1 MSQVTRARAAPT
13 ATSSWKLKA
22 TLRGVYGSLLYEFF
36 DSSSKDGVVS
46 LLDEIKVESLTVTYT
61 YEGKDASKF
70 VIDGT
75 LFLGSLPLQLNFEHT
90 KSEWQFKA
98 NLSLDID
105 PPETTI
111 QEIATHIFGP
121 ELDLPDFVGD
131 IKITPPKDKDA
142 VGLEIISQDSTENPE
157 KKDLL
162 FVAWLDF
169 SGFSFQAVQFQAAGP
184 SSGPKPAAQRA
195 FLIAVNPLAMVKDIP
210 LVGDLPQPFDQ
221 MLFVYVQGQKKGGDV
236 GAGLNHK
243 DMTSINALLAGQR
256 APLPYKITKKKY
268 NDTDI
273 VLPSGSHFML
283 LRKSPKGAA
292 TVVLDYVFGK
302 PKGSQSYQAIITQY
316 STALVA
322 EETSNPG
329 SSKAPYE
336 KSIGP
341 LSIRNMGL
349 KFATGSPPT
358 LSILMDASVV
368 VGPIGVGLLGFGLV
382 IPIKKG
388 TTLHNLPVP
397 TFAIA
402 GLAVSFDRSPVILS
416 GMFEHLVTKESD
428 TYQGAATIS
437 FTPYLFQAAG
447 FYGEIGVKPNV
458 FESSFVYFM
467 LNGPLAT
474 LEFAE
479 IKGVTG
485 GFGYNTFLKFPDAK
499 NVTQFP
505 MINVPQ
511 TQDPKDAL
519 SSLISSGWFFPQKGS
534 FWVAAGLTVLAFEV
548 LQVQAVVVIEW
559 NPSIKLGLFGV
570 ATADMP
576 PGAPDARKFVHVQLG
591 IVAAVDFNA
600 GTLKIEGQL
609 TPSSYVLDPSCHLEG
624 GFGFYTWFSNSESS
638 AAGDFVFTIGGYHRS
653 FKPPAQYPTPPRLAI
668 SWSYDSAISIRGEAY
683 FAITPKACMGGGR
696 LDASLTLGPLY
707 AFFDA
712 YADFLINYKPFHFT
726 AEGGLSVGVRF
737 TLDLWICT
745 IHIGVEISATLY
757 LQGPPIAGRVHVN
770 FWVFGFDI
778 DFGHLEGPPDPIL
791 SWQKF
796 YEMVLQADLSKG
808 SQSLLSGPADSLAT
822 APLPPPHVFSCNRG
836 LIPSGKQKSNP
847 NDECWNVRGAVF
859 QFTIGCKVAIDHAT
873 IITGQ
878 LDSSDPLP
886 PLEVNGNGQPI
897 FARPMHL
904 ISALSSKLK
913 VTITPV
919 PPKVA
924 LFTEGTQPKVPRWD
938 TAQMVIKSVP
948 TALWGKYDS
957 KLDPSSSSN
966 SDPNHLPDLLS
977 GDKSTIPLPMAI
989 QISSPKPVLSSDLI
1003 PAFQYKTFFT
1013 ETVSKV
1019 PFPTIPAA
1027 NPAWYPT
1034 PEAPPEKQWDTV
1046 RTLWSGTP
1054 KLGPG
1059 AAENAVKLWA
1069 NLSLTQWDLT
1079 SVGAVTGKAPAKLLV
1094 KETFETLF
1102 LEAPRVGVAAAA

>member
-1 MSQVTRARAAPT
+1 MAAPT

-46 LLDEIKVESLTVTYT
+46 LLDEIRVESLTVTYT

-169 SGFSFQAVQFQAAGP
+169 LGFSFQAVQFQAAGP
-184 SSGPKPAAQRA
+184 SSGPKPAAQRLSLSQLTRSPWLRTSRSLGICLSRLTRCCS
-195 FLIAVNPLAMVKDIP
+195 FMSRVRKR
-210 LVGDLPQPFDQ
+210 
-221 MLFVYVQGQKKGGDV
+221 
-236 GAGLNHK
+236 GA
-243 DMTSINALLAGQR
+243 
-256 APLPYKITKKKY
+256 
-268 NDTDI
+268 
-273 VLPSGSHFML
+273 
-283 LRKSPKGAA
+283 
-292 TVVLDYVFGK
+292 
-302 PKGSQSYQAIITQY
+302 TQY
-316 STALVA
+316 YSVFHRSCSRR
-322 EETSNPG
+322 TSNPG

-349 KFATGSPPT
+349 KFSTGSPST

-519 SSLISSGWFFPQKGS
+519 SSLISSGWFFSQKGS

-683 FAITPKACMGGGR
+683 FAITPKVCMGGGR

-822 APLPPPHVFSCNRG
+822 APLPCPHVFSCNRG

-886 PLEVNGNGQPI
+886 PLEVKGNGQPI

-904 ISALSSKLK
+904 TSALSSKLK

-924 LFTEGTQPKVPRWD
+924 LFAEGTQPKVPRWD

-948 TALWGKYDS
+948 TALWGIYDS
-957 KLDPSSSSN
+957 KFDPSSSSN
-966 SDPNHLPDLLS
+966 PDPNRLPDLLS

-1003 PAFQYKTFFT
+1003 PAFRYKTFFT
-1013 ETVSKV
+1013 ETVTNV

-1079 SVGAVTGKAPAKLLV
+1079 SAGAVTGKAPAKLLV